1 MGKKQEG
8 RNGKATHFNSC
19 LFSHEAKAAR
29 RRRPYL
35 ARLPRPPRPSAA
47 LVGLPFHLVGK
58 RWSGRRGRV
67 SGSRRRGRERE
78 GREVIRL
85 PDPNER
91 GKRTAAIERNL
102 CGGRGKFLS
111 EGNLG
116 SESAPFLSIVRKERK
131 FSPRAYEEGPQ
142 AGSQG
147 KTRLM
152 CINLEFAAEKF
163 KTFLHRLRQSI
174 HRNDHSIQS
183 SLK

>member
-8 RNGKATHFNSC
+8 IGRPLTSIRAFFRTR
-19 LFSHEAKAAR
+19 R

-35 ARLPRPPRPSAA
+35 ARLPRPRPPARPSAA

-67 SGSRRRGRERE
+67 SGSRKREGKERGR
-78 GREVIRL
+78 REVIRL

-111 EGNLG
+111 RKNLG
-116 SESAPFLSIVRKERK
+116 SESAPFLPIVRKERK
-131 FSPRAYEEGPQ
+131 FSPRAHGKGPQ
-142 AGSQG
+142 AGKQRQN
-147 KTRLM
+147 T
-152 CINLEFAAEKF
+152 AYVHKF
-163 KTFLHRLRQSI
+163 GVCR
-174 HRNDHSIQS
+174 
-183 SLK
+183 